1 MHSSTV
7 LPLARVYLSYII
19 MSFMLYEG
27 GRGKSSS
34 RIELNID
41 TQTPL
46 ALEIFPLLRGGQHVC
61 KSLKQ

>member
-1 MHSSTV
+1 MV

-19 MSFMLYEG
+19 MSFMLYVRRWEKVFFSN
-27 GRGKSSS
+27 R
-34 RIELNID
+34 
-41 TQTPL
+41 TQLRYPDLPL